1 MSVGRAG
8 VLVLAVF
15 GLAACTAADIG
26 NVLHKTAK
34 GALRSACDSL
44 GNCSNVCPDG
54 TEARPPAYSCGP
66 GERRP
71 DLDRPNGT

>member
-1 MSVGRAG
+1 MGVGRAG
-8 VLVLAVF
+8 VLVLAVV
-15 GLAACTAADIG
+15 GLAACTAADVG
-26 NVLHKTAK
+26 DVLHNAAK
-34 GALRSACDSL
+34 GTLRSACDSL

-71 DLDRPNGT
+71 DIDRPKGL